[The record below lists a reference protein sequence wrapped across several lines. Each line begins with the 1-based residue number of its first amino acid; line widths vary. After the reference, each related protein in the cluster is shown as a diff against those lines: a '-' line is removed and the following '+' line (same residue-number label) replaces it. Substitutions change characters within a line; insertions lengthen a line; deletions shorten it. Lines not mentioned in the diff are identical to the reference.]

1 MKAANR
7 SNGNIRPEGRGHVL
21 WGGAKGQATV
31 GGRKS
36 RADHITL
43 GGRRHVIWGGK

>member
-1 MKAANR
+1 MKATNR

-36 RADHITL
+36 HVTW
-43 GGRRHVIWGGK
+43 GGRHVIWGGK